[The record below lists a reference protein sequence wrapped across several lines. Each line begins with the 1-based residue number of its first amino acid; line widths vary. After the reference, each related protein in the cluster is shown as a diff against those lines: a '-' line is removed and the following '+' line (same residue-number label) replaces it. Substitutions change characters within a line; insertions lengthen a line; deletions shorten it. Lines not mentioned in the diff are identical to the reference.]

1 VFKTRQSLIVFLS
14 ALLLLLLAAAAILWR
29 QGGSGG
35 GRVVVSTGQAAI
47 GGPYRLINQE
57 GKPVSDRDFRGRY
70 QLIYFGYTFCPDVCP
85 TTLALIAAALEKM
98 GPDAKRIAPIF
109 ITVDPGRDTPQVLK
123 KYLAAFDPRFI
134 GLTGGQAELSKV
146 EKEYK
151 VYAQK
156 EKLKG
161 GTYAVNHSSVIYL
174 MGPDGKLVTFY
185 NEILTPE
192 QLAKDLTAK
201 TS

>member
-1 VFKTRQSLIVFLS
+1 VFKTRQSLIALLS
-14 ALLLLLLAAAAILWR
+14 VLLLLLLAAAAILW
-29 QGGSGG
+29 QETGGSA
-35 GRVVVSTGQAAI
+35 GRIVSTGQAAI
-47 GGPYRLINQE
+47 GGPYHLINQD

-98 GPDAKRIAPIF
+98 GPDAHRIAPIF
-109 ITVDPGRDTPQVLK
+109 ITVDPGRDTPQALK

-134 GLTGGQAELSKV
+134 GLTGSQSELSKV

-156 EKLKG
+156 EPLKG

-174 MGPDGKLVTFY
+174 MGPKGKLVTFY
-185 NEILTPE
+185 NEVLTPE
-192 QLAKDLTAK
+192 QLAKDLSAK

>member
-1 VFKTRQSLIVFLS
+1 VFKTRQSLIALLS
-14 ALLLLLLAAAAILWR
+14 VLLLLLLAAAAILW
-29 QGGSGG
+29 QESGA
-35 GRVVVSTGQAAI
+35 GRVVATGQAAI
-47 GGPYRLINQE
+47 GGPYHLINQD
-57 GKPVSDRDFRGRY
+57 GKPVSDRDFQGRY

-98 GPDAKRIAPIF
+98 GPDAQRIAPIF
-109 ITVDPGRDTPQVLK
+109 ITVDPGRDTPQALK

-134 GLTGGQAELSKV
+134 GLTGSQSELSKV

-156 EKLKG
+156 EPLKG

-174 MGPDGKLVTFY
+174 MGPKGKLVTFY
-185 NEILTPE
+185 NEVLTPE
-192 QLAKDLTAK
+192 QLAKDLSAK

>member
-1 VFKTRQSLIVFLS
+1 MFKTRQSLIALLS
-14 ALLLLLLAAAAILWR
+14 VLLLLLLAAAAILW
-29 QGGSGG
+29 QESGA
-35 GRVVVSTGQAAI
+35 GRVVATGQAAI
-47 GGPYRLINQE
+47 GGPYHLINQD
-57 GKPVSDRDFRGRY
+57 GKPVSDRDFQGRY

-98 GPDAKRIAPIF
+98 GPDAQRIAPIF
-109 ITVDPGRDTPQVLK
+109 ITVDPGRDTPQALK

-134 GLTGGQAELSKV
+134 GLTGSQSELSKV

-156 EKLKG
+156 EPLKG

-174 MGPDGKLVTFY
+174 MGPKGKLVTFY
-185 NEILTPE
+185 NEVLTPE
-192 QLAKDLTAK
+192 QLAKDLSAK

>member
-1 VFKTRQSLIVFLS
+1 VFKTRQSLIALLS
-14 ALLLLLLAAAAILWR
+14 VLLLLLLAAAAILWQQER
-29 QGGSGG
+29 GAGNGA
-35 GRVVVSTGQAAI
+35 VVSTGQAAI
-47 GGPYRLINQE
+47 GGPYRLINQD

-98 GPDAKRIAPIF
+98 GPDAMRIAPIF
-109 ITVDPGRDTPQVLK
+109 ITVDPDRDTPSVLK

-134 GLTGGQAELSKV
+134 GLTGGQDELSKV

-156 EKLKG
+156 EPLKG
-161 GTYAVNHSSVIYL
+161 GTYAVDHSSVIYL
-174 MGPDGKLVTFY
+174 MGPEGKLVTFY
-185 NEILTPE
+185 NEVLTPE
-192 QLAKDLTAK
+192 QLAKDLIAK
-201 TS
+201 TR

>member
-1 VFKTRQSLIVFLS
+1 MFKTRQSLIALLS
-14 ALLLLLLAAAAILWR
+14 VLLLLLLAAAAVLW
-29 QGGSGG
+29 QEGGSGA
-35 GRVVVSTGQAAI
+35 GRVVSTGQAAI
-47 GGPYRLINQE
+47 GGPYHLINQD

-109 ITVDPGRDTPQVLK
+109 ITVDPDRDTPQILK

-134 GLTGGQAELSKV
+134 GLTGSQSELSKV

-151 VYAQK
+151 VYAKK
-156 EKLKG
+156 EPLKG

-174 MGPDGKLVTFY
+174 MGPKGKLVTFY
-185 NEILTPE
+185 NEVLTPE
-192 QLAKDLTAK
+192 QLAKDLSAK
-201 TS
+201 TA

>member
-1 VFKTRQSLIVFLS
+1 MFKTRQSLIALLS
-14 ALLLLLLAAAAILWR
+14 VLLLLLLAAAAILW
-29 QGGSGG
+29 QETGGSA
-35 GRVVVSTGQAAI
+35 GRIVSTGQAAI
-47 GGPYRLINQE
+47 GGPYHLINQD

-98 GPDAKRIAPIF
+98 GPDAQRIAPIF
-109 ITVDPGRDTPQVLK
+109 ITVDPGRDTPQALK

-134 GLTGGQAELSKV
+134 GLTGSQSELSKV

-156 EKLKG
+156 EPLKG

-174 MGPDGKLVTFY
+174 MGPKGKLVTFY
-185 NEILTPE
+185 NEVLTPE
-192 QLAKDLTAK
+192 QLAKDLSAK

>member
-1 VFKTRQSLIVFLS
+1 MFKTRQSLIALLS
-14 ALLLLLLAAAAILWR
+14 VLLLLLLAAAAMLWR
-29 QGGSGG
+29 EGG
-35 GRVVVSTGQAAI
+35 GGPGQVVSTGQAAI
-47 GGPYRLINQE
+47 GGPYHLINQD
-57 GKPVSDRDFRGRY
+57 GMPVSDRDFRGRY

-109 ITVDPGRDTPQVLK
+109 ITVDPGRDKPQILK

-134 GLTGGQAELSKV
+134 GLTGSQDELSKV

-156 EKLKG
+156 EPLKG

-174 MGPDGKLVTFY
+174 MGPKGKLVTFY